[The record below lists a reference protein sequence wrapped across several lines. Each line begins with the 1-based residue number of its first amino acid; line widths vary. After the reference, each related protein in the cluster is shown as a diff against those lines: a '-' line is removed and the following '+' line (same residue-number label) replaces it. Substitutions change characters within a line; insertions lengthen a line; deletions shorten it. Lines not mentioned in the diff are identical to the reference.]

1 MVNIDFKE
9 VFKEIK
15 EKYNEY
21 LNSPKIFGSIVQ
33 NEPSIINN
41 KDGDKWVEKI
51 YNKSF
56 GSVYISVKMYN
67 IVYTIEMYDE
77 SHIKT
82 FSLDEFEDDTFK
94 KVKRSIGASVKY
106 KNSFDEY
113 GQYEHRYLT
122 VRYLSDNCNV
132 DIDDTT
138 VDEEK
143 LINLSNSF
151 INGNLNDLY
160 NKMFS

>member
-113 GQYEHRYLT
+113 GQYEHR
-122 VRYLSDNCNV
+122 
-132 DIDDTT
+132 
-138 VDEEK
+138 
-143 LINLSNSF
+143 
-151 INGNLNDLY
+151 
-160 NKMFS
+160 